1 MVQGKN
7 ILRKV
12 KIYDIFRV
20 IYEQS
25 CQMRKTANSISKFE
39 TNLT

>member
-20 IYEQS
+20 IYEQ
-25 CQMRKTANSISKFE
+25 CVAKCAKQLTAFPSLKLI
-39 TNLT
+39 